1 MTGYRGLL
9 AESARRHT
17 PLEVCLELTHR
28 CTFRCA
34 HCYIPD
40 FTAPDL
46 LPTPRVL
53 ALLEEL
59 AEAGTLFLAL
69 SGGEPLLRPDWA
81 VVARRARELGFFVIV
96 LSNGFL
102 VGEEAADVLAD
113 LPAKVEV
120 SVYSVDEALM
130 DRITGCP
137 GSGRRAQGA
146 VSLLRE
152 RGVEVVVKTPL
163 MTWNRDAIPAV
174 AAWAAAAGA
183 AFRAFPVIVSRRD
196 GDPGPLALRV
206 QGEELREFLA
216 GPHFDCGEA
225 GALRE
230 ADPSATLCA
239 AGLRYCAITPCG
251 DVVACNILPGSAGN
265 VRERSFREVWEGS
278 PWLTRIRALRRGD
291 LAACRGCAHQPTC
304 SRCPAQALVETGDL
318 LAPLP
323 AACERAGMVG
333 GILAA
338 RAREER
344 APGERQSAGASG

>member
-1 MTGYRGLL
+1 MTGYADLL
-9 AESARRHT
+9 ARAAAAHT

-59 AEAGTLFLAL
+59 AEAGTLFLTL
-69 SGGEPLLRPDWA
+69 SGGEVLLRPDWA
-81 VVARRARELGFFVIV
+81 VVARRARELGFFVVV

-102 VGEEAADVLAD
+102 VDEEAADVLAD

-137 GSGRRAQGA
+137 GSGRRVQRA

-152 RGVEVVVKTPL
+152 RGADVVVKTPL
-163 MTWNRDAIPAV
+163 MTLNRDAIPAI
-174 AAWAAAAGA
+174 AAWAETIGVP
-183 AFRAFPVIVSRRD
+183 FRAFPVIVARRD

-216 GPHFDCGEA
+216 GPHYDCGEA

-239 AGLRYCAITPCG
+239 AGLRYCAITPSG

-278 PWLTRIRALRRGD
+278 PWLARIRALRRGD

-318 LAPLP
+318 LGPLP

-333 GILAA
+333 EILAA
-338 RAREER
+338 RAGEEG
-344 APGERQSAGASG
+344 APGERQSSGANG